1 VRPSRRTGHR
11 PVLASRGALTA
22 ESFTM
27 RDGERTIR
35 FGEGSAAEAPDL
47 LRQAG
52 FEPYTLLTTER
63 AAGSAPLKPAAR
75 VDVPPGLVD
84 EISASLIP
92 EAGERP
98 LVALGGGRV
107 IDTAKAIGGV
117 TGAPVAAI
125 PTTLSGAELTPFH
138 RLPAGVDGARMVR
151 PSLVIAD
158 PRLMASQ
165 PELELWASAMNALA
179 HGMEALY
186 TPLANPVSEAAALRG
201 AEAIHAEDVA
211 LGAVLC
217 GWASGMT
224 GFAVHHATCQSLV
237 RIAGTP
243 HAQTNAVMLPHFAG
257 MMSSRVPGVM
267 GELAR
272 ALGDP
277 DGDPYGAAGRASKL
291 SARSGH
297 MRLGTLGVEEEHL
310 PRVAAAVMKHP
321 ALGNTPDPPGEGELL
336 ALLRDAL

>member
-1 VRPSRRTGHR
+1 
-11 PVLASRGALTA
+11 LAAG
-22 ESFTM
+22 SFTI

-35 FGEGSAAEAPDL
+35 FGTGSAAEAPDL
-47 LRQAG
+47 LRQGG
-52 FEPYTLLTTER
+52 FDGYTLLTTER
-63 AAGSAPLKPAAR
+63 AAGAVPLGPVR
-75 VDVPPGLVD
+75 ELHVPPGLVD
-84 EISASLIP
+84 ELAASLLP
-92 EAGERP
+92 DAGERP

-117 TGAPVAAI
+117 TGVPVAAI

-138 RLPAGVDGARMVR
+138 RTPAGVEGARLVR
-151 PSLVIAD
+151 PSLVVAD
-158 PRLMASQ
+158 PSLMTSQ
-165 PELELWASAMNALA
+165 PGPELWASAMNALA

-186 TPLANPVSEAAALRG
+186 TPLANPVAEAVALRG
-201 AEAIHAEDVA
+201 AEAIFREELA
-211 LGAVLC
+211 LGALLC

-224 GFAVHHATCQSLV
+224 GFAVHHATCQLIV
-237 RIAGTP
+237 RTAGSP

-257 MMSSRVPGVM
+257 MMSGRAPGAM

-277 DGDPYGAAGRASKL
+277 EGDPEAAAGRAAKL

-297 MRLGTLGVEEEHL
+297 TRLATLGVEDEHL
-310 PRVAAAVMKHP
+310 PRVAAAVIQHP
-321 ALGNTPDPPGEGELL
+321 ALGNTPEPPGEAELL

>member
-1 VRPSRRTGHR
+1 
-11 PVLASRGALTA
+11 LAD
-22 ESFTM
+22 SFTI

-35 FGEGSAAEAPDL
+35 FGKGAAADAPDL

-52 FEPYTLLTTER
+52 FDGYTLLTTER
-63 AAGSAPLKPAAR
+63 AEASAPLEPAAALH
-75 VDVPPGLVD
+75 VPDGLVD
-84 EISASLIP
+84 ELSASLLGQ
-92 EAGERP
+92 AGEGP

-138 RLPAGVDGARMVR
+138 RTPAGVDGARLIR
-151 PSLVIAD
+151 PSLVISD
-158 PRLMASQ
+158 PLLTASQ
-165 PELELWASAMNALA
+165 PEPQLWASAMNALA

-186 TPLANPVSEAAALRG
+186 TPLANPVAEAAALRG
-201 AEAIHAEDVA
+201 AGAIFAEDVA
-211 LGAVLC
+211 VGALLC

-224 GFAVHHATCQSLV
+224 GFAVHHATCQQLV
-237 RIAGTP
+237 RIAGSP

-257 MMSSRVPGVM
+257 MMSIRVPGVI
-267 GELAR
+267 GEFAR

-277 DGDPYGAAGRASKL
+277 DGAPEAAAGRAAKL

-297 MRLGTLGVEEEHL
+297 TRLATLGVEEEQL
-310 PRVAAAVMKHP
+310 PRVAAAVMQHP
-321 ALGNTPDPPGEGELL
+321 ALRNTPEPPDEAELL
-336 ALLRDAL
+336 ELLRGAL

>member
-1 VRPSRRTGHR
+1 
-11 PVLASRGALTA
+11 LAA

-47 LRQAG
+47 LQQSG
-52 FEPYTLLTTER
+52 FGKYALLTTER
-63 AAGSAPLKPAAR
+63 AEGSAPLDEAATQ
-75 VDVPPGLVD
+75 VVYVPPGLVD
-84 EISASLIP
+84 EISATLLGDLM
-92 EAGERP
+92 EVP

-117 TGAPVAAI
+117 TGLPVAAI

-138 RLPAGVDGARMVR
+138 RTPAGVEGAHMVR
-151 PSLVIAD
+151 PSLVVAD
-158 PRLMASQ
+158 PLLMASQ
-165 PELELWASAMNALA
+165 PATELAASAMNALA

-186 TPLANPVSEAAALRG
+186 TPLANPVAERAALRG
-201 AEAIHAEDVA
+201 AELIASDEPA
-211 LGAVLC
+211 LGAFLC

-224 GFAVHHATCQSLV
+224 GFAVHHATCQLLV
-237 RIAGTP
+237 RTAGSP

-257 MMSSRVPGVM
+257 MMAGRVPGVM
-267 GELAR
+267 GELAS

-277 DGDPYGAAGRASKL
+277 EGDPEAAAGRAAKL

-297 MRLGTLGVEEEHL
+297 TRLATLGVEDAHL
-310 PRVAAAVMKHP
+310 PQVAAAVMEHP
-321 ALGNTPDPPGEGELL
+321 ALGNTPDPPNEEELL
-336 ALLRDAL
+336 ALLRAAL

>member
-1 VRPSRRTGHR
+1 
-11 PVLASRGALTA
+11 LAA

-47 LRQAG
+47 LRQGG
-52 FEPYTLLTTER
+52 FDGYVLLTTER
-63 AAGSAPLKPAAR
+63 AAASVPLDPVAR
-75 VDVPPGLVD
+75 MDVPQGLVD
-84 EISASLIP
+84 ELSASLLGD
-92 EAGERP
+92 AGHAP

-138 RLPAGVDGARMVR
+138 RTPAGVEGAGMVR
-151 PSLVIAD
+151 PQLVVAD

-165 PELELWASAMNALA
+165 PEPQLWASAMNALA

-186 TPLANPVSEAAALRG
+186 TPLANPVAEAAALRG
-201 AEAIHAEDVA
+201 AAAIYAEDVA
-211 LGAVLC
+211 LGALLC

-224 GFAVHHATCQSLV
+224 GIAVHHATCQTLV
-237 RIAGTP
+237 RTSGSP

-257 MMSSRVPGVM
+257 LMSTRAPGAM
-267 GELAR
+267 GEFAR

-277 DGDPYGAAGRASKL
+277 DGDPGAAAGRAAKL
-291 SARSGH
+291 AARSGH
-297 MRLGTLGVEEEHL
+297 TRLATLGVEEEQL
-310 PRVAAAVMKHP
+310 PGVAAAVLRHP
-321 ALGNTPDPPGEGELL
+321 ALANTPEPPTESELL
-336 ALLRDAL
+336 ELLRNAL

>member
-1 VRPSRRTGHR
+1 
-11 PVLASRGALTA
+11 LAA

-27 RDGERTIR
+27 RDAERTIR
-35 FGEGSAAEAPDL
+35 FGEGAAAEAADL
-47 LRQAG
+47 LRQGG
-52 FEPYTLLTTER
+52 FDGYTLLTTER
-63 AAGSAPLKPAAR
+63 AAGSVPLEPAVR
-75 VDVPPGLVD
+75 LDVPPGLID
-84 EISASLIP
+84 ELSAALLP
-92 EAGERP
+92 KAEERP

-138 RLPAGVDGARMVR
+138 RLPAGVAGARMVR

-158 PRLMASQ
+158 PLLMGSQ
-165 PELELWASAMNALA
+165 PEPELWASAMNGLA

-186 TPLANPVSEAAALRG
+186 TPLANPVAEAAALLG
-201 AEAIHAEDVA
+201 ARAIFAEDVA
-211 LGAVLC
+211 LGAFLC

-257 MMSSRVPGVM
+257 MMAGRVPGVM
-267 GELAR
+267 GEFAR

-277 DGDPYGAAGRASKL
+277 DGSPDAAAGRAAKL
-291 SARSGH
+291 TARSGH
-297 MRLGTLGVEEEHL
+297 TRLASLGVEEEQL
-310 PRVAAAVMKHP
+310 PPVAAAVMKHP
-321 ALGNTPDPPGEGELL
+321 LLGNTPDPPDEAELL
-336 ALLRDAL
+336 ALLRDAF

>member
-1 VRPSRRTGHR
+1 
-11 PVLASRGALTA
+11 LAA

-47 LRQAG
+47 LRQGG
-52 FEPYTLLTTER
+52 FDAYTLLTTDR
-63 AAGSAPLKPAAR
+63 AAGSAPLRPAATIY
-75 VDVPPGLVD
+75 VSPGLVD
-84 EISASLIP
+84 ELSAALLP
-92 EAGERP
+92 EAGERS

-138 RLPAGVDGARMVR
+138 RLPAGIEGARMVR

-165 PELELWASAMNALA
+165 PEPELWASAMNALA

-186 TPLANPVSEAAALRG
+186 TPLANPVAEAAALRG
-201 AEAIHAEDVA
+201 AQAIAAQDVA
-211 LGAVLC
+211 LGALLC

-224 GFAVHHATCQSLV
+224 GFAVHHATCQNLV
-237 RIAGTP
+237 RIAGSP
-243 HAQTNAVMLPHFAG
+243 HAQTNAVMLPHFAS
-257 MMSSRVPGVM
+257 MMAARVPGVM
-267 GELAR
+267 GEFAR

-277 DGDPYGAAGRASKL
+277 DGDPDAAAGLSARL

-297 MRLGTLGVEEEHL
+297 TRLATLGVEDEDL
-310 PRVAAAVMKHP
+310 PRVAAAVMQHP
-321 ALGNTPDPPGEGELL
+321 ALGNTPDPPGEDELL
-336 ALLRDAL
+336 ALLRRAL

>member
-1 VRPSRRTGHR
+1 M
-11 PVLASRGALTA
+11 AAD
-22 ESFTM
+22 SFTI

-35 FGEGSAAEAPDL
+35 FGKGSAAEAPAH
-47 LRQAG
+47 LRAAG
-52 FEPYTLLTTER
+52 FGDYTLLTTER
-63 AAGSAPLKPAAR
+63 AAGSAPLEPVKTIE
-75 VDVPPGLVD
+75 VPPGLVD
-84 EISASLIP
+84 ELSSSLLP
-92 EAGERP
+92 EAGEGR

-138 RLPAGVDGARMVR
+138 RLPAGIEGARMVR

-158 PRLMASQ
+158 PGLMASQ
-165 PELELWASAMNALA
+165 PRPELWASAMNALA

-186 TPLANPVSEAAALRG
+186 TPLANPVADAAALRG
-201 AEAIHAEDVA
+201 AAAIYAEEPA
-211 LGAVLC
+211 LGALLC

-224 GFAVHHATCQSLV
+224 GFAVHHATCQLLV
-237 RIAGTP
+237 RTAGSP

-257 MMSSRVPGVM
+257 LMSGRAPGAL
-267 GELAR
+267 GDFAR

-277 DGDPYGAAGRASKL
+277 EGDPEAAAGRAAKL

-297 MRLGTLGVEEEHL
+297 TRLSTLGVEEEHL
-310 PRVAAAVMKHP
+310 PRVAAAVMEHP
-321 ALGNTPDPPGEGELL
+321 ALGNTPEPPDEAELL
-336 ALLRDAL
+336 GLLRDAL

>member
-1 VRPSRRTGHR
+1 
-11 PVLASRGALTA
+11 
-22 ESFTM
+22 M
-27 RDGERTIR
+27 
-35 FGEGSAAEAPDL
+35 
-47 LRQAG
+47 
-52 FEPYTLLTTER
+52 
-63 AAGSAPLKPAAR
+63 
-75 VDVPPGLVD
+75 PPGLVD
-84 EISASLIP
+84 EISAALLP
-92 EAGERP
+92 DAGDGP

-138 RLPAGVDGARMVR
+138 RTPAGVEGARMVS

-165 PELELWASAMNALA
+165 PGPELWASAMNALA

-186 TPLANPVSEAAALRG
+186 TPLANPVAEAAALRG
-201 AEAIHAEDVA
+201 ARAIFDEDVA
-211 LGAVLC
+211 LGAFLC

-224 GFAVHHATCQSLV
+224 GFAVHHATCQLLV
-237 RIAGTP
+237 RTAGSP

-257 MMSSRVPGVM
+257 LMAPRVPGVM

-277 DGDPYGAAGRASKL
+277 DGDPAAAAGRAAKL

-297 MRLGTLGVEEEHL
+297 TRLATLGVEEEHL
-310 PRVAAAVMKHP
+310 PRGRRGRHAAPRARQHARPAGRGRAARAAAERALAATPRARRCFAQHAAIGPGDP
-321 ALGNTPDPPGEGELL
+321 ARRPGG
-336 ALLRDAL
+336 ALHARARRERAARLRAGRAPGVPSGPGRAEPRSR

>member
-1 VRPSRRTGHR
+1 
-11 PVLASRGALTA
+11 LDA

-35 FGEGSAAEAPDL
+35 FGEGTAAEAPGL
-47 LRQAG
+47 LSEHG
-52 FEPYTLLTTER
+52 FEGYTLLTTPR
-63 AAGSAPLKPAAR
+63 AAGSAPLDPAR
-75 VDVPPGLVD
+75 TLEVPPGLVD
-84 EISASLIP
+84 EISTELLPRASD
-92 EAGERP
+92 GP

-138 RLPAGVDGARMVR
+138 RTPAGVEGVRMVR

-158 PRLMASQ
+158 PVLMSSQ
-165 PELELWASAMNALA
+165 PAPELWASAMNALA

-186 TPLANPVSEAAALRG
+186 TPLANPVAEAAALRG
-201 AEAIHAEDVA
+201 ARSIVDEDVA
-211 LGAVLC
+211 LGALLC

-224 GFAVHHATCQSLV
+224 GFAVHHATCQLLV
-237 RIAGTP
+237 RTAGSP

-257 MMSSRVPGVM
+257 LMAPRAPRVM
-267 GELAR
+267 GEFAR

-277 DGDPYGAAGRASKL
+277 DGDAASAAGRGAEL

-297 MRLGTLGVEEEHL
+297 TRLTTLGVEDEHL
-310 PRVAAAVMKHP
+310 PRVAAAVMHHP
-321 ALGNTPDPPGEGELL
+321 ALGNTPDPPDEAELL
-336 ALLRDAL
+336 ALLRNAL

>member
-1 VRPSRRTGHR
+1 
-11 PVLASRGALTA
+11 LAA

-35 FGEGSAAEAPDL
+35 FGEGSATEAPDL

-52 FEPYTLLTTER
+52 FDGYTLLTTER
-63 AAGSAPLKPAAR
+63 AAGSAPLEPAAR

-84 EISASLIP
+84 ELSASLLP
-92 EAGERP
+92 QVGKRP

-138 RLPAGVDGARMVR
+138 RLPSGVEGARMVR

-165 PELELWASAMNALA
+165 SGPELWASATNALA

-186 TPLANPVSEAAALRG
+186 TPLANPVAEAAALRG
-201 AEAIHAEDVA
+201 AEAIFAEDVA
-211 LGAVLC
+211 LGAFLC

-224 GFAVHHATCQSLV
+224 GFAVHHATCQNLV
-237 RIAGTP
+237 RIAGAP

-257 MMSSRVPGVM
+257 LMSTRAPGVI
-267 GELAR
+267 GEFAH

-277 DGDPYGAAGRASKL
+277 DGDPAAAAGRAAKL

-297 MRLGTLGVEEEHL
+297 TRLATLGVEDEHL
-310 PRVAAAVMKHP
+310 PRVAAAVMQHP
-321 ALGNTPDPPGEGELL
+321 ALGNTPDPPGEDELL